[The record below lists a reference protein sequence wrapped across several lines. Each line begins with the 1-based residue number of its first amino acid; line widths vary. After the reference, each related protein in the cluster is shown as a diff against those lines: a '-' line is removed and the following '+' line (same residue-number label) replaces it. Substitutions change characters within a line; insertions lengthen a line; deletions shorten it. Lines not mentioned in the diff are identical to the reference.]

1 MPRSLKYIERCTG
14 AAHRGEAWIGFVET
28 SKSGRTVY
36 FNGRAYARA
45 TGGGISGNHFDVE
58 TGEEYWIS
66 GVKRRGTNRHWAA
79 SGRIQIESVAVED
92 YLQHTEQNEINPLAL
107 TIVDPFLETNR
118 ERLRDYLNEP
128 LYGDNP

>member
-1 MPRSLKYIERCTG
+1 M
-14 AAHRGEAWIGFVET
+14 ET

-66 GVKRRGTNRHWAA
+66 GVKRRGTNRHWAG

-92 YLQHTEQNEINPLAL
+92 YLQHTEQNEINPLVL

-118 ERLRDYLNEP
+118 ERIRDYLNEP
-128 LYGDNP
+128 LYEDNP